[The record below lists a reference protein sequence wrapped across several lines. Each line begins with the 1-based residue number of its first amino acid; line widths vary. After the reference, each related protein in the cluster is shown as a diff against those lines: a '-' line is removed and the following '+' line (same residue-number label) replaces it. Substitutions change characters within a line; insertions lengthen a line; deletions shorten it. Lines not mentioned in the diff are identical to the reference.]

1 MSLRALS
8 GHLAPIAA
16 ALAMTLALAA
26 CSSTGVGIV
35 QTKTQ
40 GYDLSEDML
49 AQIRPGQ
56 SEKLV
61 TLVLGT
67 PQTTNT
73 FSQETAWYYVETK
86 LNATQ
91 IGINSVKERTVLA
104 IYFDKSKKVHD
115 KAVYSLKDGRV
126 VSIESRRTPSF
137 GEDKSFIDSLLS
149 SI

>member
-8 GHLAPIAA
+8 GHVASIAA
-16 ALAMTLALAA
+16 ALVMTSALAA
-26 CSSTGVGIV
+26 CSSTGGFV
-35 QTKTQ
+35 QTKTE
-40 GYDLSEDML
+40 GYDLSQDML

-73 FSQETAWYYVETK
+73 FSQETAWYYVESKINT
-86 LNATQ
+86 TV
-91 IGINSVKERTVLA
+91 IGINTVKERTVLA
-104 IYFDKSKKVHD
+104 IYFDKNHKVRD
-115 KAVYSLKDGRV
+115 KAVYGLKDGRV

-137 GEDKSFIDSLLS
+137 GEDRSFIESLIS